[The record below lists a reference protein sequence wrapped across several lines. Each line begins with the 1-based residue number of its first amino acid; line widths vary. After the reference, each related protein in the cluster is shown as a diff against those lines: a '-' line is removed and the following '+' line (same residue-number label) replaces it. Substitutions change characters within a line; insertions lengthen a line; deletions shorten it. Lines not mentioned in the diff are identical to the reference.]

1 MDREAW
7 KYRHALSNAV
17 RATRKLLEAT
27 PDGHPDHDEAKNTHR
42 AVLGA
47 AARQAKRLGDTE
59 YRDELLAEQRV
70 LIFGEGGDDE

>member
-1 MDREAW
+1 MDSETL
-7 KYRHALSNAV
+7 KYRHALDCAV
-17 RATRKLLEAT
+17 SATRHLLKCT

-70 LIFGEGGDDE
+70 LIFGEEGGQ